1 MLKRFFDIGF
11 SLLVLLLGFP
21 IFFLCSVAI
30 KCSSPGSV
38 FYAHPRIGRNGKP
51 FNCLKFRTMHN
62 DADLKLKALLESDPD
77 LLQEW
82 KVYYKLKA
90 DPRITSFGKWLRKTS
105 LDELPQ
111 FLNVLKGDMSVVGP
125 RPLTQ
130 DEITNYLKEKAPKIL
145 SMRPGLTTLWIV
157 AGRNKFT
164 LKERIKLEEFYIDHQ
179 SFQFDFWLI
188 FQTLLKMIFPKGA
201 Y

>member
-1 MLKRFFDIGF
+1 
-11 SLLVLLLGFP
+11 
-21 IFFLCSVAI
+21 
-30 KCSSPGSV
+30 
-38 FYAHPRIGRNGKP
+38 
-51 FNCLKFRTMHN
+51 MHN
-62 DADLKLKALLESDPD
+62 DADLKLKALLESDPN

-90 DPRITSFGKWLRKTS
+90 DPRITPFGKWLRKTS

-145 SMRPGLTTLWIV
+145 SMRPGLTTLWIIE
-157 AGRNKFT
+157 GRNKFT
-164 LKERIKLEEFYIDHQ
+164 LKERIKLEEFYVDHQ
-179 SFQFDFWLI
+179 SFQLDVWLI

>member
-1 MLKRFFDIGF
+1 
-11 SLLVLLLGFP
+11 
-21 IFFLCSVAI
+21 
-30 KCSSPGSV
+30 
-38 FYAHPRIGRNGKP
+38 
-51 FNCLKFRTMHN
+51 MHN
-62 DADLKLKALLESDPD
+62 DADLKLKALLESDPT

-82 KVYYKLKA
+82 KLYYKLKA

-130 DEITNYLKEKAPKIL
+130 DEIANYLKEKAPKIL

-157 AGRNKFT
+157 EGRNKFT
-164 LKERIKLEEFYIDHQ
+164 LKERVKLEEFYVDHQ
-179 SFQFDFWLI
+179 SFQLDVWLI

>member
-11 SLLVLLLGFP
+11 SLLVLILGFP
-21 IFFLCSVAI
+21 IFFLCAVAI
-30 KCSSPGSV
+30 KCSSPGSI

-51 FNCLKFRTMHN
+51 FHCLKFRTMHN
-62 DADLKLKALLESDPD
+62 DADLKLKALLESDPT

-82 KVYYKLKA
+82 KLYYKLKA

-130 DEITNYLKEKAPKIL
+130 DEIANYLKEKAPKIL

-157 AGRNKFT
+157 EGRNKFT

-179 SFQFDFWLI
+179 SFQLDVWLI